1 MVHLMNDDSTLSR
14 SHAPTLPPNSALAR
28 SGAPTLSRKQAGLLL
43 DEPLIFERSRPG
55 REGFALRGGDQDPAS
70 FLPTELL
77 RNPIDGFP
85 EVSEPE
91 VLRHFLR
98 LSQWNFGTATTFYP
112 LGSCTMKYNPVVNE
126 AVARLQGLAG
136 LHPLAPSD
144 AAQGALQLIAALEHM
159 LAEISGMDAVSL
171 QPAAGAQGELAG
183 MKMIR
188 AYHVDRGR
196 ARTKVLIPAS
206 AHGTNPASAAL
217 CGYSTVQVE
226 GNRIGLLE
234 AAAVRRAMGD
244 DVAALMITNPN
255 TLGLFEREI
264 VHVAETVHARGG
276 LVYLDGAN
284 LNALMGVAKP
294 AHMGADVLQFNLH
307 KTFSTPHG
315 GGGPGAGPVGVREA
329 LVPYLPT
336 PRLVRDGEGL
346 RWSDDFPQSIGRV
359 RSFYG
364 NFGMLVRAYAY
375 ILAMGGDGLA
385 EATRMA
391 VLSANYIRRRLEDV
405 YQLAY
410 PGICMHECVFSDKG
424 FEAFGV
430 KTLDIAKRL
439 LDYGFY
445 APTIYFP
452 LVVSGAIMIEPT
464 ETESKETLDEF
475 IEAMRRI
482 AQEARETPEVVR
494 NAPTLTP
501 VARLDEA
508 RAARRPVLRW
518 TPPRSAATQSE
529 EESFA
534 QRRRDAEE

>member
-1 MVHLMNDDSTLSR
+1 MSR
-14 SHAPTLPPNSALAR
+14 GTN
-28 SGAPTLSRKQAGLLL
+28 KQTGLLL

-55 REGFALRGGDQDPAS
+55 REGFAVPGGDGDPATV
-70 FLPTELL
+70 LPGELL
-77 RNPIDGFP
+77 RAPIDGFP

-112 LGSCTMKYNPVVNE
+112 LGSCTMKYNPVANE
-126 AVARLQGLAG
+126 VVARLAGFAG
-136 LHPLAPSD
+136 LHPLAPDD
-144 AAQGALQLIAALEHM
+144 AAQGALQLIWELERM
-159 LAEISGMDAVSL
+159 LAEISGMDAVSV
-171 QPAAGAQGELAG
+171 QPAAGAQGELTG

-217 CGYSTVQVE
+217 CGYSTVQLE
-226 GNRIGLLE
+226 GNKIGLIE
-234 AAAVRRAMGD
+234 ADVVRRAMDD

-264 VHVAETVHARGG
+264 VQVAEAVHARGG

-294 AHMGADVLQFNLH
+294 AHMGADVMQINLH

-315 GGGPGAGPVGVREA
+315 GGGPGAGPVAVRDVLA
-329 LVPYLPT
+329 PYLPT
-336 PRLVRDGEGL
+336 PRMLREGERL
-346 RWSDDFPQSIGRV
+346 RWSDEFPKSVGRV
-359 RSFYG
+359 RSFFG
-364 NFGMLVRAYAY
+364 NFGMHVRALAY
-375 ILAMGGDGLA
+375 ILALGGDGLTQ
-385 EATRMA
+385 ATQMA
-391 VLSANYIRRRLEDV
+391 VLSANYIRRRLEGA
-405 YQLAY
+405 YQIAQ
-410 PGICMHECVFSDKG
+410 PAVCMHECVFTDKG
-424 FEAFGV
+424 FEDTGV

-439 LDYGFY
+439 LAYGYY

-452 LVVSGAIMIEPT
+452 LVVSGALMIEPT

-475 IEAMRRI
+475 IDAMLRI
-482 AQEARETPEVVR
+482 AQEAHETPEVVR

-501 VARLDEA
+501 IGRLDEA

-518 TPPRSAATQSE
+518 TPAKAS
-529 EESFA
+529 
-534 QRRRDAEE
+534 